1 MCALDALMFMN
12 GEFGIEADNNENNIT
27 IVVADDCKDNLMF
40 ISFVLDNLNLK
51 YYLACDGKAAID
63 LVRQQKPNLV
73 LLDVVMPNLSGIDAN
88 ILIKD
93 NKSTSHIPTIAITA
107 LSESKHITTIQNAG
121 FDDYLIK
128 PFMIEE
134 LEIKLKYFLEID

>member
-1 MCALDALMFMN
+1 MVGKFS
-12 GEFGIEADNNENNIT
+12 IEAKNDEDNIT
-27 IVVADDCKDNLMF
+27 IVVADDCKDNLIF

-51 YYLACDGKAAID
+51 YHLAYDGKTALD

-93 NKSTSHIPTIAITA
+93 NESTNHIPTIAITA
-107 LSESKHITTIQNAG
+107 LSELEHLTTIQNAG

-128 PFMIEE
+128 PFMIED
-134 LEIKLKYFLEID
+134 LEVKLKYFLKID